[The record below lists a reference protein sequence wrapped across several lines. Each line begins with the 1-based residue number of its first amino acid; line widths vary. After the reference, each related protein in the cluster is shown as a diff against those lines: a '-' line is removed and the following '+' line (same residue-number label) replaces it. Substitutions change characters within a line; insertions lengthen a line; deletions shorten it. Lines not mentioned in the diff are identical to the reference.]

1 MCHEFGA
8 LSGNLS
14 DRRSQIDFVLLRK
27 RSSRAVPAGTRGRV
41 GRETGSELEKIGI
54 NLRVAWTA
62 R

>member
-14 DRRSQIDFVLLRK
+14 DRGSQIDFVLLRK
-27 RSSRAVPAGTRGRV
+27 RSSRAVRAGDRARV
-41 GRETGSELEKIGI
+41 GRETGSEFQKIWM